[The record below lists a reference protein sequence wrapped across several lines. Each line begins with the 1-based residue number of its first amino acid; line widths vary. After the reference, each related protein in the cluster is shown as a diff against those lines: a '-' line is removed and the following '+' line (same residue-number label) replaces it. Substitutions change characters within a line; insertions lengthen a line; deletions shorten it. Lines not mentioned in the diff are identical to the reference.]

1 MTLPPP
7 EGFNYKRV
15 IVSLAS
21 VLRARA
27 SDWRQTIQ
35 LREMAVKGKSCVPCS
50 KATPGPRK
58 R

>member
-7 EGFNYKRV
+7 ESFNYKRA

-21 VLRARA
+21 VLCARA
-27 SDWRQTIQ
+27 SDWRQKIQ
-35 LREMAVKGKSCVPCS
+35 LREMAVKGKSGVPGR
-50 KATPGPRK
+50 KAIPGPKK